1 MHEELSQ
8 ERAKAA
14 PVQVPM
20 PMSVAPQVVEQ
31 ERSRGM
37 AVPIPL
43 PLPIPLPMGGSHKSS
58 ETEEKYQLLQ
68 EEHARLKEELEQERS
83 KAIAAAAAVAV
94 VPDMS
99 EHKEK
104 YERLQKENEQLQEEL
119 EFERSKE
126 PPAPDMTEHEE
137 RYKFLQ
143 KEYDQL
149 QEELEQ
155 QQLLTTKVRADASA
169 SALSGSE
176 NDEKYKMLQDDY
188 TRLQEELQQQQL
200 ITNQVRAEASAF
212 LEEMRTL
219 AENDSAWTS
228 EQQSEEIDALK
239 KEVDE
244 WKSRYVKSR
253 AQVKNLRASTY
264 GMNSAFSMPHDN
276 ASEKMFQSPNG
287 MVVDLSVSK
296 FQIAIDE
303 FVLQSRTSASKD
315 LLDILHGVVIATRHI
330 TQDIS
335 NCSLDD
341 MKLLNPDVDE
351 FQNQLA
357 QATSFV
363 SATAN
368 HLITTTRNHSTSGGL
383 SPIFLLDAAVSD
395 LSAAVIDLVKIAR
408 IRPSP
413 RSVENR
419 ESVDMSRGLANGTAN
434 GTANGSTHSELEP
447 RMNGDAV
454 DHHTEYRRVESPTSL
469 RNQPQS
475 KRQSHYESQ
484 SNSQPQSRHEPQS
497 TNVQPQSQYESYHQ
511 PQPSQSS
518 TEYSLHLA
526 TPVNLHKDDH
536 LNGGEPHPTF
546 DTSNPA
552 DNTVTELQEYLE
564 NQTVGVIDSIQ
575 ELLTGIK
582 GSANYRVL
590 RHDIT
595 TITDRVRVMLAAT
608 SSMMQQ
614 SKHWQLKEHGA
625 YIVDNLEN
633 CCQRMKMLYGDS
645 AIHDESSVPD
655 KNFKQR
661 LAGISFDMAKCTT
674 QLVKTV
680 EEVSLKQEINNIDQ
694 ELEVRR

>member
-8 ERAKAA
+8 ERAKA
-14 PVQVPM
+14 VSVPI
-20 PMSVAPQVVEQ
+20 PGVVEQ
-31 ERSRGM
+31 EKSRAM
-37 AVPIPL
+37 PV
-43 PLPIPLPMGGSHKSS
+43 PIPLPMGGSHKGS
-58 ETEEKYQLLQ
+58 EDDEKYQLLQ
-68 EEHARLKEELEQERS
+68 QEHARLQKELEKERS
-83 KAIAAAAAVAV
+83 KAIAIAA

-99 EHKEK
+99 DHKEK
-104 YERLQKENEQLQEEL
+104 YERLQKENERLQEEL
-119 EFERSKE
+119 EVERSKD
-126 PPAPDMTEHEE
+126 ALVPDMSEHEE
-137 RYKFLQ
+137 KYKFLQ
-143 KEYDQL
+143 KEYDEL
-149 QEELEQ
+149 QRELEQ
-155 QQLLTTKVRADASA
+155 QLLITTQVRAKASA
-169 SALSGSE
+169 AALSGSE
-176 NDEKYKMLQDDY
+176 NDEKYNLLQEDY

-219 AENDSAWTS
+219 AEHDGAWTS
-228 EQQSEEIDALK
+228 EQQAEEIDTLK
-239 KEVDE
+239 KEVEE
-244 WKSRYVKSR
+244 WRSRYAKSR

-264 GMNSAFSMPHDN
+264 GMNSAFNMPHDN
-276 ASEKMFQSPNG
+276 TSEKMFQSPNG

-413 RSVENR
+413 RSLENR
-419 ESVDMSRGLANGTAN
+419 ESVDMSRGMTNGTV
-434 GTANGSTHSELEP
+434 NGSSHAEPEP
-447 RMNGDAV
+447 RMNGDGA
-454 DHHTEYRRVESPTSL
+454 DSRAEYRRVESPTKL
-469 RNQPQS
+469 RNMSQS
-475 KRQSHYESQ
+475 MRQSQYESQ
-484 SNSQPQSRHEPQS
+484 SNSQPQYRHEPQS
-497 TNVQPQSQYESYHQ
+497 TTLQPQSKYESYHQ

-518 TEYSLHLA
+518 TEYSLNLA
-526 TPVNLHKDDH
+526 TPVTLHKDEH
-536 LNGGEPHPTF
+536 VNGDAHPKF
-546 DTSNPA
+546 DTANPA

-582 GSANYRVL
+582 GSANYKVL
-590 RHDIT
+590 RRDIT

-680 EEVSLKQEINNIDQ
+680 EEVSLKQEITNIDQ
-694 ELEVRR
+694 ELEDRR